1 MFQDEPAAV
10 RIRTAPQRIDC
21 ASLEK
26 GEPDRRTRCDGKRSS
41 KAVHACR
48 AGKLLPWEVRVG
60 EGEVAAAHV
69 PLGTS
74 VVSALLAIRSRSAY
88 TGADDLVFASG
99 NGTPLNENNLRNPYL
114 KAVGER
120 LGMPWLGW
128 HVFRHTHATLG
139 EQIGMAQSDRPA
151 PMGHGEVRMTMHYT
165 PCGPQR
171 PARCRRGHRRKML
184 ADDAGN
190 VASQPVLTLFDTK
203 PGMRVC
209 K

>member
-26 GEPDRRTRCDGKRSS
+26 GEPDRRTRCDGNPSS
-41 KAVHACR
+41 PAVHACR
-48 AGKLLPWEVRVG
+48 AGELLPWEFGSVKAKSRRRN
-60 EGEVAAAHV
+60 V

-88 TGADDLVFASG
+88 TGADDLVFALG
-99 NGTPLNENNLRNPYL
+99 NGTPLNENKLRNRYL

-120 LGMPWLGW
+120 LGMRWLGW
-128 HVFRHTHATLG
+128 HAFRHTHATLG
-139 EQIGMAQSDRPA
+139 EQIGMAQSDRQA

-165 PCGPQR
+165 RADLSGRRVAVEAIAEKCWR
-171 PARCRRGHRRKML
+171 TTLEMSPASR
-184 ADDAGN
+184 
-190 VASQPVLTLFDTK
+190 F
-203 PGMRVC
+203 
-209 K
+209 